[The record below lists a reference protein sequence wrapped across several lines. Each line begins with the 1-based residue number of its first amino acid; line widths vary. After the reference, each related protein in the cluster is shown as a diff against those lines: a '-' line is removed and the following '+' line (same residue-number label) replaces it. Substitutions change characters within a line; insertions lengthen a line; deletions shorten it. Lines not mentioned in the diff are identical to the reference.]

1 MAVRARL
8 KTVPLPVVHVMLAK
22 VLTTKSNQR
31 TSPTSQTFGNW
42 LADVRLWGFKFDM
55 RLGWTILNSCMKK
68 FLWKILGFLSLG
80 MAYVGVITPGIPYSP
95 FVVFAA
101 YCFAKGSPKMHAW
114 LYNHKLFG
122 PFLTNWGEKRVF
134 PIKMKYFMIGMMTL
148 SLALMWGSGVKP
160 IGIISTAVFMALVAI
175 WAWRYPSS
183 VEEHDRRIA
192 EGRKVGWFNNYI

>member
-1 MAVRARL
+1 
-8 KTVPLPVVHVMLAK
+8 
-22 VLTTKSNQR
+22 
-31 TSPTSQTFGNW
+31 
-42 LADVRLWGFKFDM
+42 
-55 RLGWTILNSCMKK
+55 MKK

-122 PFLTNWGEKRVF
+122 PFLTNWNTKRVF
-134 PIKMKYFMIGMMTL
+134 PQKMKYFMLAMMST
-148 SLALMWGSGVKP
+148 SLVIMFFTGVKP
-160 IGIISTAVFMALVAI
+160 IGVISTAIFMGLVAC

-183 VEEHDRRIA
+183 VVEHDRRIS
-192 EGRKVGWFNNYI
+192 EGKKIGWFNNYI